1 MGHVPESLRGA
12 APATLLENVPEC
24 PICGS
29 SRQSH
34 FATAG
39 DGGREVTYQACHR
52 CGHVFQ
58 SPRMTEDELRAFY
71 ARGYRSH
78 RQDSESPTEKDLQ
91 MQTARATTTLGLVEA
106 RVGSVSRH
114 LDVGSSSGALL
125 EKFRHR
131 FGCVSV
137 GVEPGEAYR
146 LYSSSRGLQVV
157 PSLDDLRESA
167 AGPFDLVSLMHV
179 LEHMPDPVA
188 MLARLRSDLMTSD
201 GFLLLEVP
209 NLTDHQAFELAHAH
223 AFTVSSLTDC
233 VRRAGFRELWTR
245 THGSFRSPILR
256 LYITLLARVA
266 AGPSTRRPLPL
277 PALRNR
283 LGRAFGAAKR
293 SLFTRYYPDWTW
305 QSPEKVGSGG
315 APPPMSRGR

>member
-1 MGHVPESLRGA
+1 LETVPH
-12 APATLLENVPEC
+12 C

-29 SRQSH
+29 SRRSH

-39 DGGREVTYQACHR
+39 DGGREVTYQVCRR

-58 SPRMTEDELRAFY
+58 SPRMTENELRSFY

-78 RQDSESPTEKDLQ
+78 RQDSESPTEKDLL
-91 MQTARATTTLGLVEA
+91 MQVARATTTLGLVAA

-125 EKFRHR
+125 EEFQRH
-131 FGCVSV
+131 FGCASV
-137 GVEPGEAYR
+137 GVEPGEVYR
-146 LYSSSRGLQVV
+146 LYSTSRGLQVV

-167 AGPFDLVSLMHV
+167 ADPFDLVSVMHV
-179 LEHMPDPVA
+179 LEHVPDPIA
-188 MLARLRSDLMTSD
+188 MLARLRTEHMTPD

-223 AFTVSSLTDC
+223 AFTVSSLRDC

-266 AGPSTRRPLPL
+266 TGPSTQPPFPL

-293 SLFTRYYPDWTW
+293 SFFTRYYPDWTW
-305 QSPEKVGSGG
+305 QSPEKVG
-315 APPPMSRGR
+315 AARP